1 MKFKKNDKIRMV
13 KRYCNAQVGYIGEI
27 RGFYNGYYAVYFREL
42 NRLDYGHTCDGMI
55 PEGGGHYIPE
65 DYMELLMT
73 FPQKLEKF
81 KTERVGFH
89 VDTKEIADELQK
101 VFDKEKLKGATGIV
115 KRAWERYGKTNDLYV
130 SYNVTQEY
138 IGFGT
143 CERSGDNLKE
153 ILPITLEELKEYN
166 SHQQLTITITSDGY
180 HRVTA
185 ESNGKTA
192 EALCNPTD
200 TFDVAE
206 GAKLAIQRLTAEE
219 PKELPKFSVG
229 DTVEV
234 INGGPNNTPV
244 ESKGMRG
251 EVVEKFKGRIN
262 VEFGKILSSSSKTD
276 SSFWYRPE
284 NLKLASKDELMFHK
298 GDLVEV
304 LKVTGAA
311 PKETEGLQGIVMDD
325 DDVPFVKFPVDI
337 NGRDYWAYYESEL
350 KLIRRANA

>member
-1 MKFKKNDKIRMV
+1 V
-13 KRYCNAQVGYIGEI
+13 
-27 RGFYNGYYAVYFREL
+27 
-42 NRLDYGHTCDGMI
+42 I

-65 DYMELLMT
+65 DYMELPMT

-81 KTERVGFH
+81 KRERVGFH

-101 VFDKEKLKGATGIV
+101 VFDKGKLKMHKDVT
-115 KRAWERYGKTNDLYV
+115 KRAWETFGNTGKLYV
-130 SYNVTQEY
+130 SYNYFNYPRV
-138 IGFGT
+138 GFGLCNRT
-143 CERSGDNLKE
+143 GVNLDE

-166 SHQQLTITITSDGY
+166 GHQQTTITITSDGY

-200 TFDVAE
+200 TFDLAE
-206 GAKLAIQRLTAEE
+206 GAKLATQRLTEEE
-219 PKELPKFSVG
+219 PKKADKLPKFSVG

-251 EVVEKFKGRIN
+251 KVTLADSEYIRVRFDKPMSNSYVTI
-262 VEFGKILSSSSKTD
+262 TD
-276 SSFWYRPE
+276 FSYYPQD
-284 NLKLASKDELMFHK
+284 LKLVPKDEPMFHK

-304 LKVTGAA
+304 IGESSHTKGSI
-311 PKETEGLQGIVMDD
+311 GLQGVVMEDD
-325 DDVPFVKFPVDI
+325 AFPFVTLVTKV
-337 NGRDYWAYYESEL
+337 NGSNCWSYRQGNL
-350 KLIRRANA
+350 KLIRRAND

>member
-13 KRYCNAQVGYIGEI
+13 KCYYNAKVGMTGEI
-27 RGFYNGYYAVYFREL
+27 RGFSKEHMEYIVFFPKMYNGG
-42 NRLDYGHTCDGMI
+42 YGNTCNGAI

-65 DYMELLMT
+65 DCMELLMT

-101 VFDKEKLKGATGIV
+101 VFDKEELVMHGGV
-115 KRAWERYGKTNDLYV
+115 MRRAWKTYGAEGGLYV
-130 SYNVTQEY
+130 SYNY
-138 IGFGT
+138 FGAPGLGYGMYKG
-143 CERSGDNLKE
+143 SGKNLNE

-166 SHQQLTITITSDGY
+166 STLAITITSDGY

-206 GAKLAIQRLTAEE
+206 GAKLAIQRLLKE
-219 PKELPKFSVG
+219 PK
-229 DTVEV
+229 
-234 INGGPNNTPV
+234 
-244 ESKGMRG
+244 
-251 EVVEKFKGRIN
+251 
-262 VEFGKILSSSSKTD
+262 
-276 SSFWYRPE
+276 
-284 NLKLASKDELMFHK
+284 FHK

-304 LKVTGAA
+304 IGDGMLTKGAI
-311 PKETEGLQGIVMDD
+311 GLQGVVMENDD
-325 DDVPFVKFPVDI
+325 APFVTLVTRVNHSDCWSFKQE
-337 NGRDYWAYYESEL
+337 NLR
-350 KLIRRANA
+350 LIRRANV